1 MMQDHVTQ
9 DSSHGASA
17 GDNAAKLARMA
28 SQIATFFQS
37 YPDAEA
43 VPAIA
48 DHINQ
53 FWSRRMR
60 EDFLGAVALNRLARF
75 ILDPRDQRSEKD
87 YFDIVGTDEGIFG
100 CMGLLACEDV
110 CPKQIPLQEQLGKLR
125 RKMALAAVKNILPRF
140 LKKDF

>member
-1 MMQDHVTQ
+1 VFDPTAPEERM
-9 DSSHGASA
+9 
-17 GDNAAKLARMA
+17 DNGLAEQIYELDRCIECGCCVAACG
-28 SQIATFFQS
+28 T
-37 YPDAEA
+37 
-43 VPAIA
+43 AI
-48 DHINQ
+48 
-53 FWSRRMR
+53 MR

-75 ILDPRDQRSEKD
+75 ILDPRDQRTEKD

-110 CPKQIPLQEQLGKLR
+110 CPKEIPLQEQLGKLR

>member
-1 MMQDHVTQ
+1 MPAEPYTNDDVQMLGDVMTDAALQ
-9 DSSHGASA
+9 GIRA
-17 GDNAAKLARMA
+17 GYY
-28 SQIATFFQS
+28 T
-37 YPDAEA
+37 
-43 VPAIA
+43 
-48 DHINQ
+48 
-53 FWSRRMR
+53 
-60 EDFLGAVALNRLARF
+60 LARF
-75 ILDPRDQRSEKD
+75 ILDPRDLRTEKE

>member
-9 DSSHGASA
+9 DSPHGGSA
-17 GDNAAKLARMA
+17 EDNAAKLARMA

-37 YPDAEA
+37 YPETEA

-60 EDFLGAVALNRLARF
+60 EDFLSAFDANSEAIHPLVRKAITSIRQARS
-75 ILDPRDQRSEKD
+75 RD
-87 YFDIVGTDEGIFG
+87 
-100 CMGLLACEDV
+100 
-110 CPKQIPLQEQLGKLR
+110 
-125 RKMALAAVKNILPRF
+125 
-140 LKKDF
+140 